1 MSLSASSF
9 LRAAA
14 RLRRSSSRW
23 PSTYP
28 NLHMGLVASTK
39 RNVYISSD
47 PRYSDIQRITAHDPD
62 NWLYPWAIFDA
73 MMKDGKTS
81 EAFAY
86 IFYVRLTKLKLAH
99 EDEARSSPPHGIVL
113 QEMRQHKIPLDSNM
127 LGELI
132 SRAIYN
138 NNLELSLRYLYL
150 LRSQNHSPIPIDSV
164 QPIITLAARQNH
176 SRLAIDIA
184 LWYDSVGEKL
194 PKSVW
199 TSCLA
204 SAATTLYF
212 PD

>member
-1 MSLSASSF
+1 
-9 LRAAA
+9 
-14 RLRRSSSRW
+14 
-23 PSTYP
+23 
-28 NLHMGLVASTK
+28 
-39 RNVYISSD
+39 
-47 PRYSDIQRITAHDPD
+47 
-62 NWLYPWAIFDA
+62 
-73 MMKDGKTS
+73 MKDGKTS

-86 IFYVRLTKLKLAH
+86 IFYSVHHSCLASAH
-99 EDEARSSPPHGIVL
+99 LSKVL
-113 QEMRQHKIPLDSNM
+113 QEMRQRKIPLDSNM

-150 LRSQNHSPIPIDSV
+150 LRSQNHSPIPTDSV

-199 TSCLA
+199 TLCLA
-204 SAATTLYF
+204 SAATTLYTEGILVSWSKIHSF
-212 PD
+212 PDTTLTCGLLTVVLQATKRLKLPELSDEVERTLHTQTRETSSI